1 MIHGIHLV
9 FPKLGCVSFVQST
22 LWLRTYGITVRQFV
36 TNVRVVSVYATET
49 LAERKFPVW
58 FLGIK
63 IRRSLWMDN
72 PSCLEQ
78 FSNTTI

>member
-36 TNVRVVSVYATET
+36 TNVRVVSVYAPET
-49 LAERKFPVW
+49 LAEKKFPV
-58 FLGIK
+58 
-63 IRRSLWMDN
+63 
-72 PSCLEQ
+72 
-78 FSNTTI
+78 